1 MKNSKK
7 IIKAILFDMV
17 GVLIF
22 KKLNYSASSKDEINA
37 DKIEKLYN
45 HIDDQK
51 LLADVKEN
59 LDLKEED
66 LQKALRCIPGKY
78 EKFPKIWELLPS
90 LKNDFKLAVI
100 NNGNALAKKYW
111 DEKFDFSIFD
121 IFIRSAEEKIKKPD
135 PKIFLI
141 TCARL
146 GVKPEECLFMDDSLD
161 NIQAAEKLGM
171 ETIWW
176 DKEEKREKVIDKFK
190 DLIKIISNL

>member
-22 KKLNYSASSKDEINA
+22 KKLNYSASTEDEINA

-51 LLADVKEN
+51 LLADIKEN

-66 LQKALRCIPGKY
+66 LQKALHCIPGKY
-78 EKFPKIWELLPS
+78 EKFPKIWELLPN
-90 LKNDFKLAVI
+90 LKNNFKLAVI

-111 DEKFDFSIFD
+111 NEKFDFSVFN

-176 DKEEKREKVIDKFK
+176 DKEKKREKLLDKFK
-190 DLIKIISNL
+190 DLIKTISNL